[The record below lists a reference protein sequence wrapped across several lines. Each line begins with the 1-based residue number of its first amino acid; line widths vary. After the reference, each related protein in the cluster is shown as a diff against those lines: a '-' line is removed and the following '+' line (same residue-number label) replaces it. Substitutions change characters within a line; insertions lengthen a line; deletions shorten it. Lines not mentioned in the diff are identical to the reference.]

1 MKKTIILA
9 VVMIISSQLNMAFSQ
24 VKGGFKMG
32 CDFSNISWYNN
43 TWEIDKNDLL
53 ETKRLITPRLGFI
66 LQVGI
71 VDNLFIQ
78 TGVFGTSKGFRYDG
92 VRNINEKD
100 YDSKEYQIMLTL
112 DIPVNVGYKLDL
124 DAVKIFG
131 MLGPN
136 LSYGMYATELYKADG
151 EYDNVHQTVGNEIT
165 DTFKP
170 INFGLNI
177 EAGVE
182 VDRFQF
188 SGFYTLGFSQLS
200 PTNMD
205 DIKANVFGITAAIL
219 FGKVDGGKKGYYR

>member
-92 VRNINEKD
+92 VRNISEKD